1 MILCHLIIVGSFEV
15 TDKYVNDFI
24 ASVHENV
31 KREYASKEPGKYSQ
45 PEYPHDSPNASS
57 RRYMSYEPQYHR
69 LPSYQLTTIKPS
81 IIHLPNSLHS
91 TIYTSSIYDQLIRYP
106 VSYTRAMSHFYE
118 RYYLYQQLNYEHP
131 TNSYHGH
138 FGKSKKYYQN
148 KKQSTL
154 HPVEH
159 NTSTQSKKKQNDEQ
173 FQEALFYPRKAY
185 PLKPYR
191 HKPNK
196 IPKSKRKAS
205 YLLPGY
211 SSTNYNQFY
220 QQRVK

>member
-1 MILCHLIIVGSFEV
+1 MILYQFIIVVSFEV

-31 KREYASKEPGKYSQ
+31 KREYATKEPGKYSQ
-45 PEYPHDSPNASS
+45 PEYPFDSPKSQS

-91 TIYTSSIYDQLIRYP
+91 TIYTSSIYDQLIRHP
-106 VSYTRAMSHFYE
+106 FSYTHAMSHFYE

-131 TNSYHGH
+131 TNRYNED
-138 FGKSKKYYQN
+138 FGKSKKYYTN
-148 KKQSTL
+148 KKQSML
-154 HPVEH
+154 HPVLH
-159 NTSTQSKKKQNDEQ
+159 DTSIVSKKKQYGKQ
-173 FQEALFYPRKAY
+173 FQEALFYPRKTY
-185 PLKPYR
+185 PLKPYK
-191 HKPNK
+191 HKSKK

-211 SSTNYNQFY
+211 TSTNYNQFY